1 MNLAI
6 ALPTE
11 LEDGVEP
18 VQEAVVAYVQQRGRR
33 VDRLSL
39 PEARDLWQHAI
50 EAAKAAG
57 PLRFE
62 TAATVFVKEAAAHH
76 EFQALLLP
84 SLVVQRAL
92 MRHRSVAWD
101 GVQRRI
107 RVVNRPR
114 EPGGRNQNALV
125 EGMAAGS
132 LNANV
137 STASLH
143 LLAFSRDGQLVFQGR
158 GGIDI
163 LEEVDLKDTEKT
175 LRFEINPRSDVFD
188 DRGIL
193 LEAVGIAFTPYLP
206 PVSAP

>member
-1 MNLAI
+1 
-6 ALPTE
+6 
-11 LEDGVEP
+11 
-18 VQEAVVAYVQQRGRR
+18 
-33 VDRLSL
+33 
-39 PEARDLWQHAI
+39 
-50 EAAKAAG
+50 
-57 PLRFE
+57 
-62 TAATVFVKEAAAHH
+62 
-76 EFQALLLP
+76 
-84 SLVVQRAL
+84 

-107 RVVNRPR
+107 RVVNQPR

-163 LEEVDLKDTEKT
+163 LEEVDLKDAEKT

-188 DRGIL
+188 DRRIL

-206 PVSAP
+206 AVSAP